1 MENYIYLMKFQNLER
16 LKEIQCGNIYMKNL
30 EYFTKLEE
38 KEREKFRADRI
49 FVETE
54 VEDYFRLDIGDVS
67 DITYIELADKVL
79 GTDYKV

>member
-54 VEDYFRLDIGDVS
+54 VEDHFRVDIGDVS